1 MLSNPG
7 KTFKV
12 ANGGYINPDKPKLG
26 NVGEISTNKLL
37 IKTLN
42 KTTKDA
48 TKRPLI
54 IDLLSEILADTLFN
68 KFFNVA
74 YDNPKNNE
82 VTIRTKPTVTYV
94 ISLRLPMG

>member
-1 MLSNPG
+1 MLINAG

-12 ANGGYINPDKPKLG
+12 ATCGYINPDKPKLG

-54 IDLLSEILADTLFN
+54 IDSLSDILADTLFN

-74 YDNPKNNE
+74 
-82 VTIRTKPTVTYV
+82 
-94 ISLRLPMG
+94 